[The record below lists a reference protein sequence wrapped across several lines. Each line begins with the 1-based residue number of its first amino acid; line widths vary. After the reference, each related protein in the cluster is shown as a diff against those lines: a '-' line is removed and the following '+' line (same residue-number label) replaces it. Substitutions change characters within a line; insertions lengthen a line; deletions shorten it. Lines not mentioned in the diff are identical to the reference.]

1 MFDNLNAVYTSF
13 FFFLSSL
20 FYKRK
25 PKTNHEEF
33 YAHGRKDAISTKWQ
47 VPLNQLIN
55 ETETDQLP
63 WPGIRPIERAQ
74 K

>member
-1 MFDNLNAVYTSF
+1 M
-13 FFFLSSL
+13 

-25 PKTNHEEF
+25 PKANNEEF

-47 VPLNQLIN
+47 VPLNELIN